1 MTRKCK
7 KGSYMALFTLV
18 VIAAVIVLNLIVG
31 KLPAK
36 YLKHSW
42 TETLPSILWPIP
54 TQWMR
59 GLHPL

>member
-36 YLKHSW
+36 YLKHDLSSNQIL
-42 TETLPSILWPIP
+42 TL
-54 TQWMR
+54 
-59 GLHPL
+59 GLSLIHI